1 MTKTIRILLL
11 LIVQFAVTSSVFAQC
26 GNQVCGLNG
35 SCYACFSFSG
45 FSCSPHI
52 ARCPQSCTET
62 RCGASAEV
70 QGVLSEPATPLFS
83 LLQPSSQPSLKPMSD
98 ACIEQTAKAESPAM
112 TRNSQEG
119 IRTVAEWQKN
129 SPVNLIELTTAL
141 NKDKNLVVK
150 RVVIE
155 NLGTAPVVGY
165 QLGWMLIFEDREPE
179 IQLLDPV
186 AVPERESKA
195 VMEIGEP
202 LPIYS
207 VRDESIAA
215 SQEEAFISSARNA
228 VPPITQV
235 PGLRAINIFIASVKR
250 EGLPEFHENVSE
262 LSNQVKAR
270 FTPIKATTN

>member
-1 MTKTIRILLL
+1 
-11 LIVQFAVTSSVFAQC
+11 
-26 GNQVCGLNG
+26 
-35 SCYACFSFSG
+35 
-45 FSCSPHI
+45 
-52 ARCPQSCTET
+52 
-62 RCGASAEV
+62 
-70 QGVLSEPATPLFS
+70 
-83 LLQPSSQPSLKPMSD
+83 MSD